1 MKKQHLFPLLA
12 IVLLASGL
20 ASAQLN
26 QSAIKANVPFN
37 FMAGK
42 RALPAGEYRVS
53 SVSDLGVLSLLGAD
67 SGPVMTQS
75 FPAQAK
81 APSPVTKLIFHR
93 YGDQYFLSQIW
104 IEGES
109 SGRELPRTNLEKEL
123 LAKARFNSVAI
134 MAHR

>member
-26 QSAIKANVPFN
+26 QTAVKANVPFS

-42 RALPAGEYRVS
+42 TSLPAGDYRVS
-53 SVSDLGVLSLLGAD
+53 ALSDMGVLGVQGD
-67 SGPVMTQS
+67 SGSVMVGSYAVQGN
-75 FPAQAK
+75 
-81 APSPVTKLIFHR
+81 APSRATKLIFHR

-109 SGRELPRTNLEKEL
+109 RGRELPRTSLEKEM
-123 LAKARFNSVAI
+123 LANAQFDSVAI
-134 MAHR
+134 LAHR